1 MFGTR
6 TLRPRAITLRPFLL
20 VALGG
25 AVGAVLRYGVG
36 LAALRVAGPGVPW
49 GTWAANALGC
59 LLIGLALPLAR
70 GDDVRLALLVG
81 VLGSFTT
88 FSTYSADTLLLWEA
102 GRRGLAVANAAG
114 SVAVGLAFVA
124 VGLAVGRSLA
134 AG

>member
-1 MFGTR
+1 MFAGPTHR
-6 TLRPRAITLRPFLL
+6 SRAIALRSFLL

-25 AVGAVLRYGVG
+25 ALGAVMRYGVG
-36 LAALRVAGPGVPW
+36 LLALRWSEAAPW

-59 LLIGLALPLAR
+59 LLIGLALPLVKSDGAR
-70 GDDVRLALLVG
+70 LTLLVG

-88 FSTYSADTLLLWEA
+88 FSTYSADTVLLWEA

-114 SVAVGLAFVA
+114 SVAVGIAFVA
-124 VGLAVGRSLA
+124 LGLALGRSLA